1 MQALKTVVIVLGAL
15 ILGGF
20 GVLIYGLTHNWHKL
34 SDAPP
39 AASAVPAAAPPAT
52 PSRATPAPWG
62 KVALGQPPDSRI
74 QSVTRAGR
82 LIVVQVTAGT
92 AERLVVLDPATG
104 AVIGTFALG
113 DQP

>member
-15 ILGGF
+15 IVGGF

-34 SDAPP
+34 SDAP
-39 AASAVPAAAPPAT
+39 ATVAAAPATQPASSART
-52 PSRATPAPWG
+52 AVAAWG

-92 AERLVVLDPATG
+92 AERLLVLDPATG
-104 AVIGTFALG
+104 AVVGTFALT